1 MENLQKKMVKNYFYY
16 IKLLNK
22 NIFFDVIIVA
32 EYFNSLKRCLALII
46 FSYLYVTEFSIF
58 FLFH

>member
-32 EYFNSLKRCLALII
+32 
-46 FSYLYVTEFSIF
+46 
-58 FLFH
+58 